1 MSKRSPLD
9 LSKAIKRSAT
19 PDAARTL
26 LTEQN
31 QNKQFVPL
39 EQISDR
45 IGSDTRVINEKHA
58 QELAESIAVIGLIA
72 PLTVDR
78 HYRLLAG
85 GHRRVALQFIRQAWP
100 DRFAELF
107 KNGVPVYIIDI
118 DATTDVVD
126 ALQIEVE
133 ENTQR
138 KNYTT
143 EEIREAARKLEEAG
157 YERLRGRPADGQKSL
172 NRELMSVFRLSRR
185 RITEIL
191 NEPSEKSEH
200 PCALSKDLKQYETFL
215 RQSEKFHRKIMERT
229 MEDTQAPEL
238 QKIRRDLGRIIK
250 NLETLIDKRVKENLS
265 DNEF

>member
-9 LSKAIKRSAT
+9 FSKAVKRSAT
-19 PDAARTL
+19 VDAAAML
-26 LTEQN
+26 LREQN
-31 QNKQFVPL
+31 QHKQLIPL
-39 EQISDR
+39 EQIADR
-45 IGSDTRVINEKHA
+45 IGSDTRAINEQHV

-85 GHRRVALQFIRQAWP
+85 GHRRAALQFLQQVSP
-100 DRFAELF
+100 DKFEALF
-107 KNGVPVYIIDI
+107 KEGVPVYVIDI
-118 DATTDVVD
+118 DAATDIVD

-143 EEIREAARKLEEAG
+143 EEIREAARKLEQAG

-185 RITEIL
+185 RITDIL
-191 NEPSEKSEH
+191 NEPLEKSEH
-200 PCALSKDLKQYETFL
+200 PCALSQDLKQYQAFL
-215 RQSEKFHRKIMERT
+215 RQSEKFQQQIMGQVS
-229 MEDTQAPEL
+229 DHAPDPEL
-238 QKIRRDLGRIIK
+238 QKIQRDLDRVIR
-250 NLETLIDKRVKENLS
+250 NLERLIRRKMQDSEDSLL
-265 DNEF
+265 